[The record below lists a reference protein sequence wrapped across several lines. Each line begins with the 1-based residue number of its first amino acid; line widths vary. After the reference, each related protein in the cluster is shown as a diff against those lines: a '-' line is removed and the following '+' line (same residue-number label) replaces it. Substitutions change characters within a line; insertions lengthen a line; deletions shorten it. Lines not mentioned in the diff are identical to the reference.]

1 MVKVDL
7 RRKIHKEIIRL
18 FFFSGLTPE
27 ELFYFIRDNSIEDIK
42 RFLDISD
49 ITIDYI
55 KSLNLSSFMSY
66 FYKFITNKHKYYK
79 RSKFAKNLIKEVR
92 I

>member
-1 MVKVDL
+1 MKKLDF
-7 RRKIHKEIIRL
+7 RRKTHKEIIKL
-18 FFFSGLTPE
+18 FMSSGLIPE
-27 ELFYFIRDNSIEDIK
+27 ELYYFIRENNKEDIK
-42 RFLDISD
+42 RFLNISD

-55 KSLNLSSFMSY
+55 KSLNLSSFLSY
-66 FYKFITNKHKYYK
+66 FYKFINNKHKYYK